1 MLESTVLGR
10 LFEHINHFHED
21 TGAIDIAANT
31 RNQRVKEMNNDR
43 VKTAER
49 RLMSALRRVANAEIP
64 LDLMSEYIKNL
75 DTARKLSNRSRS
87 NKSPKS
93 FNKIDEIES
102 LKYEDKRALLQ
113 ENIKDIKVH
122 KERVEVFF

>member
-1 MLESTVLGR
+1 
-10 LFEHINHFHED
+10 
-21 TGAIDIAANT
+21 
-31 RNQRVKEMNNDR
+31 
-43 VKTAER
+43 
-49 RLMSALRRVANAEIP
+49 
-64 LDLMSEYIKNL
+64 MSEYIKNL

-102 LKYEDKRALLQ
+102 LKYEDKRVLLQ

-122 KERVEVFF
+122 KERFEVFF